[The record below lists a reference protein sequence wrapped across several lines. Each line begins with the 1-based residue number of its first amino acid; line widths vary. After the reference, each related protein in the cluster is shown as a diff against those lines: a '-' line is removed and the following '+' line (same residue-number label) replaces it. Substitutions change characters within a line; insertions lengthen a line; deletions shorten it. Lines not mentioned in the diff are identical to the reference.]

1 MIYRTSSGKES
12 WHHFCVMR
20 NSSSTVASLILR
32 VAFIG
37 DDRDEAPNTGKDQHD
52 LSRLLLHRLTVLEAA
67 LRRVE
72 DLRHETAPAEEPSQ
86 A

>member
-1 MIYRTSSGKES
+1 
-12 WHHFCVMR
+12 MR
-20 NSSSTVASLILR
+20 NPSSIVASLILR

-37 DDRDEAPNTGKDQHD
+37 DDRDEASNTETDQHD

-72 DLRHETAPAEEPSQ
+72 DLRHETAPAEEPTQ

>member
-1 MIYRTSSGKES
+1 VIYLTSKRG
-12 WHHFCVMR
+12 
-20 NSSSTVASLILR
+20 TGSLILR

-37 DDRDEAPNTGKDQHD
+37 DDRDEAPITEKDQHD

-72 DLRHETAPAEEPSQ
+72 DLRRRQPRQRNQVRREQ
-86 A
+86 ADQGP